1 VDIGEERGLVQ
12 AFAQERGL
20 TFPILLD
27 ENGGVAQT
35 YRVRPIPYTLFIDR
49 QGVIRVQHIG
59 AVEESLIAKYVDP
72 IL

>member
-1 VDIGEERGLVQ
+1 MEERGVVQ
-12 AFAQERGL
+12 AFVQEQKL

-27 ENGGVAQT
+27 ENGVVAER

-49 QGVIRVQHIG
+49 EGVIRAQHIG
-59 AVEESLIAKYVDP
+59 ASGESLIAEFLQP